1 MFGMKKNKNMPQTGN
16 QVPQKAQKKN
26 NNETREAQL
35 TKKELQEELQMTR
48 NGQKK
53 VVKEVEKKFEK
64 DEEEVLLSGSRKI
77 KDFIAPSG
85 FDRSAEDH
93 ITVSNK
99 YVRSFC
105 VNGFPSLVQIGWLDD
120 LFNFNGNM
128 DTSLFIVPA
137 DERGAL
143 DELTNKI
150 TQFEAQLMVEQQ
162 KGNIRNITRL
172 QDTVQQ
178 LYAQR
183 RALEQNYE
191 NLFHIQIVSS
201 LYENSLEELNKQSS
215 RLINRLKGRRIDIN
229 ELYLRQDE
237 GYKSTL
243 PIGEMFIKDRLRNF
257 NTGALTACFPF
268 YNSEISHK
276 DGIFLGINTATATPV
291 LMDFYDRSI
300 LNNSNITVFGQAGSG
315 KSFFLSLLTLRSAL
329 KNIRTVIIDPEGE
342 YKNLTREMGGAYIKL
357 APNVATGINPF
368 DIEEEFDPDM
378 KIMRVDIKS
387 KIADNLNLIAVM
399 VGGLDKEAKSV
410 IASVLGQMY
419 DEKGFTEDP
428 QSLMSDEASFDPET
442 GEMIHNIKKPMPTL
456 SDFNRLLTAY
466 ADRENND
473 SIKKIANT
481 MKMFCKGGI
490 YDLFDRQTS
499 KDLVG
504 FFDMP
509 IISFDVSQL
518 EESILRP
525 IGMYISLTWTWEKFI
540 KKNPDIKK
548 RIICDEAWMLMNKNM
563 AGCEFTAQFLE
574 NTSRRIRK
582 RNGGLLVASQNFIEF
597 ADNPQGKAVLTNAV
611 VNIFLQQSST
621 DIEAVKETFRL
632 SEGEKLFLLT
642 AKRGEML
649 IRCKGE
655 SSVALAYPFKYEMDL
670 ITKKYY

>member
-1 MFGMKKNKNMPQTGN
+1 MFGNKNQNNMAPNTTPNKKIDKN
-16 QVPQKAQKKN
+16 QEQQV
-26 NNETREAQL
+26 QL
-35 TKKELQEELQMTR
+35 TKESLEEELVSTR
-48 NGQKK
+48 QGRKK
-53 VVKEVEKKFEK
+53 VVKKTEKVIEKK
-64 DEEEVLLSGSRKI
+64 DQEVLLTGSRNA

-93 ITVSNK
+93 LTVSNK
-99 YVRSFC
+99 YVRSFV
-105 VNGFPSLVQIGWLDD
+105 VNGYPSLVQVGWLDD

-150 TQFEAQLMVEQQ
+150 TQFEAQLMVETQ

-172 QDTVQQ
+172 KDTVEQ

-201 LYENSLEELNKQSS
+201 LYEDSLEELNKQTT
-215 RLINRLKGRRIDIN
+215 RLNNRLKGRRIDLN
-229 ELYLRQDE
+229 ELYLRQEE

-276 DGIFLGINTATATPV
+276 DGIFLGINTATATPL

-300 LNNSNITVFGQAGSG
+300 LNNSNVTVFGQAGSG

-329 KNIRTVIIDPEGE
+329 KDIRTVIIDPEGE
-342 YKNLTREMGGAYIKL
+342 YKNLTKTMGGAYIKL

-368 DIEEEFDPDM
+368 DVEEELDPDT
-378 KIMRVDIKS
+378 KVMRVDLKS

-399 VGGLDKEAKSV
+399 VGGIDKEAKSV
-410 IASVLGQMY
+410 VASVLGQMY

-428 QSLMSDEASFDPET
+428 LSLMSDEASFDPTT
-442 GEMIHNIKKPMPTL
+442 GEMVHNVKKAMPTL
-456 SDFNRLLTAY
+456 SDFYRLLDAY
-466 ADRENND
+466 AEREDNKN
-473 SIKKIANT
+473 IKALANT
-481 MKMFCKGGI
+481 MKMFCRGGI

-499 KDLVG
+499 KELQG

-509 IISFDVSQL
+509 IICFDVSML

-525 IGMYISLTWTWEKFI
+525 IGMYISLTWTWEKFV
-540 KKNPDIKK
+540 KKNPQIKK

-563 AGCEFTAQFLE
+563 AGAEFTAQFLE

-582 RNGGLLVASQNFIEF
+582 RNGGLLVASQNFVEF

-621 DIEAVKETFRL
+621 DIEAVQETFRL
-632 SEGEKLFLLT
+632 SDGEKEFLLT

-655 SSVALAYPFKYEMDL
+655 STVALAYPFKYEFDL
-670 ITKKYY
+670 ITNKK